1 MAQGKRVGDCPIE
14 QRFCYSSCYFWRDGR
29 CEHQAIMA
37 KYKKE
42 KRREKLGDN
51 LGRML
56 KGGK

>member
-1 MAQGKRVGDCPIE
+1 MAQGKRVDDCPIE

-37 KYKKE
+37 KDKKE

-51 LGRML
+51 LGRM
-56 KGGK
+56 